1 MLTQYTTLSFCTK
14 QTQSLYD
21 DYDVLCTTS
30 AAEPA
35 QRRHSGRATACRKTK
50 WTGRYNAIATA
61 DSRPC
66 VRGSDTQHTPCSS
79 EKTKST
85 PHAGH
90 PANISADRSADG
102 ERRSLAKY
110 YDVFGPTCQQRLFRN
125 QHWLP
130 ASRRFH
136 VVWPFRRRI
145 DTWLLVF
152 WLSRKF
158 FRWRMIPVFTA
169 RRYASTVYAVVV
181 CPSVSLSHAG
191 IVSKWLNVESR
202 KQRHTI
208 A

>member
-1 MLTQYTTLSFCTK
+1 MGVGRSPLPSTDAGAGHPRQVFWTKPVFKLNQPDIRSVFASIAILYSVAMLTQYTTLSFCTK

-125 QHWLP
+125 QH
-130 ASRRFH
+130 
-136 VVWPFRRRI
+136 
-145 DTWLLVF
+145 
-152 WLSRKF
+152 
-158 FRWRMIPVFTA
+158 
-169 RRYASTVYAVVV
+169 
-181 CPSVSLSHAG
+181 
-191 IVSKWLNVESR
+191 
-202 KQRHTI
+202 
-208 A
+208 